1 MKLNQLVKELV
12 LGVLLG
18 SGCILI
24 LLGIQAVA
32 NKGNWIIFIVCG
44 VLLLVG
50 SILIAKKIMV

>member
-1 MKLNQLVKELV
+1 MKLNKLVRELV

-24 LLGIQAVA
+24 LLGIQAIA

-44 VLLLVG
+44 AILLIG
-50 SILIAKKIMV
+50 SILIAKTIKV